1 MKPHSHYCQDP
12 NCPSPWDEE
21 GCTNV
26 PREERR
32 PKVGD
37 RVRNLLESGRGQY
50 SVFWVGIGQFK
61 ARNEHG
67 VEMLSRQFA
76 EHGATWDF
84 ADSAVA

>member
-1 MKPHSHYCQDP
+1 MTDHARNCQDP
-12 NCPSPWDEE
+12 ACPSRSDED
-21 GCTNV
+21 GCANA